1 MMSLKKE
8 PEIMLQQIETTA
20 GEATAELQRRGI
32 DLSNRVK
39 ITVDAGGDHFAA
51 ARAAARPLVM
61 AAGWSDEDIDV
72 LIERARAE
80 IAAEDA

>member
-1 MMSLKKE
+1 M
-8 PEIMLQQIETTA
+8 IQQIQTTA

-32 DLSNRVK
+32 DLTDRVT
-39 ITVDAGGDHFAA
+39 IMVDVIGEALAK
-51 ARAAARPLVM
+51 ARSEARPLVK
-61 AAGWSDEDIDV
+61 AAGLSDEDIDV